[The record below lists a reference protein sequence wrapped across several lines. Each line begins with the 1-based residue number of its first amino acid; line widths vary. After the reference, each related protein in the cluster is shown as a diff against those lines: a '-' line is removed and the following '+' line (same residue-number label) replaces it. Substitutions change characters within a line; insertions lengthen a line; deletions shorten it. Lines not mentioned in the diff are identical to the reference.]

1 MKGSTLRQLSRN
13 ADLPLPKFSLFDPVL
28 YDGMRTEIANNDI
41 YYAYDE
47 SGVMCPWYHIP
58 IFMNGFI
65 SIQLVPETDLTE
77 VSND

>member
-1 MKGSTLRQLSRN
+1 MGEKVYDV
-13 ADLPLPKFSLFDPVL
+13 DLPPPKFGMFDPVF
-28 YDGMRTEIANNDI
+28 YDGMKTEIANNDI
-41 YYAYDE
+41 YYAYDK

-77 VSND
+77 VGND